1 MTSRVDVRVIAA
13 TNRDLQEAVTAGS
26 FREDLY
32 YRLNAVKLKLPPL
45 RERQEDIPLLAQH
58 FLTKFHYSADIAP
71 GVLAALQ
78 AYPWKGNVRE
88 LENVMER
95 AVILSRGE
103 TIQLFHLPE
112 EFQVLM
118 APANGAMSLEDIEQQ
133 HIIKVLRI
141 AKDFDEAASIL
152 GIDPATLWRK
162 RKKYGL

>member
-1 MTSRVDVRVIAA
+1 
-13 TNRDLQEAVTAGS
+13 
-26 FREDLY
+26 
-32 YRLNAVKLKLPPL
+32 
-45 RERQEDIPLLAQH
+45 
-58 FLTKFHYSADIAP
+58 
-71 GVLAALQ
+71 
-78 AYPWKGNVRE
+78 
-88 LENVMER
+88 MER